1 MEEGVKREK
10 EKPAE
15 AATAR
20 QGLGFLNP
28 SEHRQ
33 RRQLGDGTCTWEW
46 WVHISLSVWGPTLNS
61 ETLGSNI
68 TEAVGGVIP
77 TTEVTHIA

>member
-1 MEEGVKREK
+1 MGRVKEGKKEMEKGVKRGK

-33 RRQLGDGTCTWEW
+33 RRQLEDGTCTWEW
-46 WVHISLSVWGPTLNS
+46 WVHT
-61 ETLGSNI
+61 
-68 TEAVGGVIP
+68 
-77 TTEVTHIA
+77 